1 MRVDPSYITNL
12 VGSLD
17 QAQSNEQQL
26 SSELSSGVSITS
38 LSQNPVGAGQ
48 NVLLLNQIQ
57 QDDSFTASSNL
68 VTGQLQVA
76 DSALGS
82 VVSEL
87 TQAVSLATSA
97 NNGTMSAS
105 DVKSIGS
112 QISGILDEVQSL
124 ANTSYQGQYIFAG
137 GQTGTAPFSTS
148 TASSPAV
155 TTYSGD
161 EDVNYLELPNGQKI
175 QLNVPGD
182 QVFLGG
188 GTNSVFGALNAL
200 VADYSSGT
208 VNTSQAVS
216 DTEAL
221 GTALNYVSQQRVTVD
236 NSITQLS
243 AASSAVTNEKTQ
255 LTTAQTDLMQADIPT
270 VSTQL
275 SLAETQQTA
284 LEDVIAQLESTSNN
298 LFCQAAAVNRGLRR
312 ILYTECERASLVRST
327 AISLECDARA
337 PVCAVAQPLFAL
349 ARRDLFR
356 PARRNADRQKHSWF
370 CLGFA
375 RGTPALS
382 RLDGRDAARS
392 TQASI
397 KRSVP
402 NPR

>member
-12 VGSLD
+12 VSSLD
-17 QAQSNEQQL
+17 QTQANEQQL

-38 LSQNPVGAGQ
+38 LSQNPVGSGE

-57 QDDSFTASSNL
+57 QDDSFTQSSSL

-87 TQAVSLATSA
+87 TEAISLATSA

-105 DVKSIGS
+105 DVQSIGN

-124 ANTSYQGQYIFAG
+124 ANTSYQGQYIFSG
-137 GQTGTAPFSTS
+137 GQTDTAPFTTP
-148 TASSPAV
+148 TAASPAV
-155 TTYSGD
+155 TTYNGG
-161 EDVNYLELPNGQKI
+161 EDVNYLEMPNGQKI

-182 QVFLGG
+182 QIFLGSG
-188 GTNSVFGALNAL
+188 ANSVFGALNAL
-200 VADYSSGT
+200 AADYSSGT
-208 VNTSQAVS
+208 VNTRQAVS

-221 GTALNYVSQQRVTVD
+221 STALNYVSEQRVTID
-236 NSITQLS
+236 NSITQIS
-243 AASSAVTNEKTQ
+243 TASSAVTQQQTQ

-298 LFCQAAAVNRGLRR
+298 LFSKL
-312 ILYTECERASLVRST
+312 
-327 AISLECDARA
+327 
-337 PVCAVAQPLFAL
+337 QP
-349 ARRDLFR
+349 
-356 PARRNADRQKHSWF
+356 
-370 CLGFA
+370 
-375 RGTPALS
+375 
-382 RLDGRDAARS
+382 
-392 TQASI
+392 
-397 KRSVP
+397 
-402 NPR
+402 